1 MPEASPVIVWFRQ
14 DLRLADNPALD
25 AAVAMNAPI
34 LPVYILDD
42 TNAERYA
49 AGAASRWWLHQS
61 LSALNDSLKGALRF
75 LRGDAATLLPK
86 LAADSNAAAVFWNRC
101 YEPWRIQRDKLIKAS
116 LLKADRLVRSFN
128 GSLLFE
134 PPHVTKKDGTPYR
147 VFTPF
152 YKKGCLERGPA
163 PRTTIN
169 APVGIDVLQSD
180 NATQLGDLKLMP
192 KIRWYDEMAALWRPG
207 EHGARERVEAFL
219 DAHVGAYSET
229 RNRPDLEGVSRL
241 SPHFH
246 FGEVSPHQVWHS
258 AKKLEAAGVDVEPFL
273 RQLIWRE
280 FSYYLLYYWPDLPTT
295 NLQRRFDRFP
305 WAPDDA
311 LLQAWREGRT
321 GYPIVDAGMREL
333 WRTGYMHNR
342 VRMIVGSFLVKN
354 LLQDWRHG
362 ERWFWDT
369 LLDADL
375 ANNSASW
382 QWVAGSGADA
392 APYFRIFNPVTQ
404 GRKFDPDGA
413 YVSEYLPELAAVPSS
428 HIHAPWEAPDDM
440 LRAAGVTLS
449 ENYPD
454 PIVDLK
460 ASRSRALEAYGRLR
474 SGTAES

>member
-1 MPEASPVIVWFRQ
+1 
-14 DLRLADNPALD
+14 
-25 AAVAMNAPI
+25 
-34 LPVYILDD
+34 
-42 TNAERYA
+42 
-49 AGAASRWWLHQS
+49 
-61 LSALNDSLKGALRF
+61 
-75 LRGDAATLLPK
+75 
-86 LAADSNAAAVFWNRC
+86 
-101 YEPWRIQRDKLIKAS
+101 
-116 LLKADRLVRSFN
+116 
-128 GSLLFE
+128 
-134 PPHVTKKDGTPYR
+134 
-147 VFTPF
+147 
-152 YKKGCLERGPA
+152 
-163 PRTTIN
+163 
-169 APVGIDVLQSD
+169 
-180 NATQLGDLKLMP
+180 
-192 KIRWYDEMAALWRPG
+192 MAALWRPG
-207 EHGARERVEAFL
+207 EHGARERVGAFL

-258 AKKLEAAGVDVEPFL
+258 ARKLEAAGVDVEPFL
-273 RQLIWRE
+273 RQLVWRE